1 MKSSDW
7 QKYLIAFVI
16 TSLIFFT
23 ALYVSNMFSERRVA
37 EVRSIQDKISLDI
50 LSSETQFDLLK
61 EVPCRDIN
69 DSVLSQ
75 EINSLAGRL
84 TLLEQERAQDDS
96 ELVFLKK
103 YYSLLQIK
111 DYLLA
116 KRVSEQC
123 GLKPLTILY
132 FYSNRGDCADC
143 QRIGYVLTYLREQY
157 PELRVYAFD
166 YDLDLSAIQTL
177 AGLFKVERR
186 LPAVVINDTV
196 TYGFQSVEN
205 FDTLLPELVTLREE
219 KAKKAATSTQTE

>member
-1 MKSSDW
+1 MNGSDW
-7 QKYLIAFVI
+7 QKYIVAFVI
-16 TSLIFFT
+16 TGLIFFT
-23 ALYVSNMFSERRVA
+23 ALYVSNLFSERRVA

-61 EVPCRDIN
+61 EVPCRDVS

-84 TLLEQERAQDDS
+84 TLLEQERAQDDA

-143 QRIGYVLTYLREQY
+143 ERMGYVLTYLREQY

-166 YDLDLSAIQTL
+166 YDLDLSTVQTL
-177 AGLFKVERR
+177 ANLFKVERR
-186 LPAVVINDTV
+186 LPAVVINDSV

-205 FDTLLPELVTLREE
+205 FDKLLPELAKLREE
-219 KAKKAATSTQTE
+219 KTKQVTTTTTE